1 MKLPSPVRF
10 PLASA
15 LGLAFSLFVVS
26 ATQAQ
31 VLYRQTFG
39 STENNV
45 SVNTVGWTVA
55 TGTSGTDYTT
65 SFTTSPGVGGW
76 ITHSTGNPTNLP
88 NVNTGTPSSS
98 QSLGI
103 AIVSLS
109 SNDIRNGLIYTN
121 QFSLNPSTYTEGLTF
136 SWTQGNSNVNA
147 LYQVALQINGSWY
160 ASTQTFKNTTAVS
173 SASNFAT
180 QAESGSFTFNTQA
193 ASWMNLNF
201 TLGSTLNLGSVLAAD
216 LPAGAITGFG
226 LYMTS
231 PAAVTA
237 RFDTFTITAV
247 PEPATATL
255 ILLGTATSLLIRRRR
270 KS

>member
-1 MKLPSPVRF
+1 MKLSPLRL
-10 PLASA
+10 PLAQA
-15 LGLAFSLFVVS
+15 LGIVFSLLIVS
-26 ATQAQ
+26 AAQAQ

-39 STENNV
+39 ATGNNV
-45 SVNTVGWTVA
+45 SVDTVGWTVA

-65 SFTTSPGVGGW
+65 TFTTSPGVGGW
-76 ITHSTGNPTNLP
+76 IASSTGNPTNLP
-88 NVNTGTPSSS
+88 NVNTGAPSANESA
-98 QSLGI
+98 GI

-109 SNDIRNGLIYTN
+109 ANDIRNGIIYTN
-121 QFSLNPSTYTEGLTF
+121 QFSLNPAAYTEGLTF
-136 SWTQGNSNVNA
+136 SWTQGNNNVNA

-160 ASTQTFKNTTAVS
+160 ASTQTFKNTTTVS
-173 SASNFAT
+173 SASDFAT
-180 QAESGSFTFNTQA
+180 QAESMSFNFNTQA

-201 TLGSTLNLGSVLAAD
+201 TLGSALTLGSILSAD
-216 LPAGAITGFG
+216 LPSGSITGFG

-231 PAAVTA
+231 PNSVTA

-270 KS
+270 RS